1 MRLTYD
7 IHEVRPYI
15 NWIYFFH
22 AWSLNGKPESE
33 KERIVDDANQVLDSW
48 EGRYHTLAV
57 FDVMEANGDGDDLV
71 MGGVRIPLLRQQHAC
86 ADGQSDLCLADFV
99 RPLSSGKADRVGAF
113 ATTVEPSMEREGSDD
128 VYQRMLSQVLADRL
142 AEATAELMHLQVRRH
157 YWG

>member
-22 AWSLNGKPESE
+22 AWSLNGKAESE
-33 KERIVDDANQVLDSW
+33 KERIVDDANRVLDSW

-71 MGGVRIPLLRQQHAC
+71 MGGVRIPLLRPQHPC
-86 ADGQSDLCLADFV
+86 PGRPPDLCLPPYV
-99 RPLSSGKADRVGAF
+99 RPLSAVTAARAGGF
-113 ATTVEPSMEREGSDD
+113 APTTD
-128 VYQRMLSQVLADRL
+128 
-142 AEATAELMHLQVRRH
+142 THT
-157 YWG
+157 

>member
-48 EGRYHTLAV
+48 EG
-57 FDVMEANGDGDDLV
+57 
-71 MGGVRIPLLRQQHAC
+71 
-86 ADGQSDLCLADFV
+86 
-99 RPLSSGKADRVGAF
+99 
-113 ATTVEPSMEREGSDD
+113 
-128 VYQRMLSQVLADRL
+128 
-142 AEATAELMHLQVRRH
+142 
-157 YWG
+157 